1 MRLVCAW
8 LARMGSVGVCTVEV
22 GLLVCV
28 SLCVCAWREE
38 LGWKKGRTNDGTGWK
53 FARVGGVVAGELD
66 GTGVQ
71 GGEK

>member
-1 MRLVCAW
+1 
-8 LARMGSVGVCTVEV
+8 VGF
-22 GLLVCV
+22 LVCV
-28 SLCVCAWREE
+28 FLCVCAWREE